1 MSATCEQ
8 VQEKV
13 AAYVDREMAGSDR
26 DAFEAQL
33 VHGGGCSAAVAGQAQ
48 VKEVVRTRAP
58 RIYAPFHLR
67 ARIRRNLAEGV
78 GFAEAVRRI
87 FAFYPGQAAAALA
100 GAAAVMIAATLLSG
114 RLWAGFADPIAYHA
128 EALITGRIICAD
140 CALMQKTGTPAPHAA
155 SHHLVIQAQDGKIWT
170 IVLSPMGEELLQ
182 RTDIVSHAVQARGYA
197 FPRAGYIQV
206 TDFQFPQN

>member
-1 MSATCEQ
+1 MRSVHRSRCRASASERSRAHPGTAHLPWYLRPLFWLQ
-8 VQEKV
+8 KRRWGQLLVPALTWARV
-13 AAYVDREMAGSDR
+13 PPLYLALTGFYAALERKSSPLDPA
-26 DAFEAQL
+26 
-33 VHGGGCSAAVAGQAQ
+33 
-48 VKEVVRTRAP
+48 
-58 RIYAPFHLR
+58 LR
-67 ARIRRNLAEGV
+67 ALVQARISQVNHC
-78 GFAEAVRRI
+78 
-87 FAFYPGQAAAALA
+87 AFC
-100 GAAAVMIAATLLSG
+100 VDINSATLLARG
-114 RLWAGFADPIAYHA
+114 VWAGFADPIAYHA

-182 RTDIVSHAVQARGYA
+182 RTDIVSHAVRARGYA